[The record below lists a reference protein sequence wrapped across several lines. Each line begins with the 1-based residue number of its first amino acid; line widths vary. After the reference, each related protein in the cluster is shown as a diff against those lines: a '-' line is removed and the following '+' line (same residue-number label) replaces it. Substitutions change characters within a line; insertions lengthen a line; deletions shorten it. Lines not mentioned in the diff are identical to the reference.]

1 MFGAAQGRKHRT
13 SRRDQVTQYR
23 GSEHSGTP
31 HLSPRKQLTIL
42 GAAGSAIAVIMLA
55 AIGIGRLTAH
65 AEAPAGPHEDIFRPT
80 AAQWADFAVQSVQSA
95 PFQDRQETDGK
106 IATNDDR
113 TTPVFSPFTG
123 RVTKVLVQA
132 GQVVK
137 KGEPLFA
144 VQASEYVQAQNDL
157 GSAKATLESAQVQLK
172 AAEADE
178 NRLHELYK
186 VDGASLKDWQA
197 AQASLAAARAAH
209 RSAEVALSA
218 VQNRLRIYGQS
229 DKEIS
234 ALQSGATS
242 HGIEPEAVVR
252 APVDGTVVLRQ
263 VEPGQF
269 LSSAANGSANPV
281 FSISDLSTVWM
292 VANVREADAGRVR
305 LGDEM
310 NVRVLAFPGRTFQAK
325 VTYIAPTVDPT
336 TRRIAVRA
344 EISNPDRILKPEMF
358 ADFAISV
365 GPASSSL
372 AVPENAVIYEGES
385 AHVWLARPDH
395 SLVLQQV
402 RLGRSAEGLVEVIDG
417 LRPGDRIATSS
428 TLFIDRAVKAG

>member
-1 MFGAAQGRKHRT
+1 M
-13 SRRDQVTQYR
+13 V
-23 GSEHSGTP
+23 
-31 HLSPRKQLTIL
+31 
-42 GAAGSAIAVIMLA
+42 VIMLA
-55 AIGIGRLTAH
+55 AVGISRLTAH
-65 AEAPAGPHEDIFRPT
+65 AEAPAAAHEDVFRPS
-80 AAQWADFAVQSVQSA
+80 AAQWSEFAIQPVQQA
-95 PFQDRQETDGK
+95 PFRDQQDTDGK
-106 IATNDDR
+106 ISTNDDR
-113 TTPVFSPFTG
+113 TTPVFSPYTG
-123 RVTKVLVQA
+123 RVTRVLVQA

-137 KGEPLFA
+137 KGQPLFA
-144 VQASEYVQAQNDL
+144 VEASEYVQAQNDL

-172 AAEADE
+172 AAQADE

-197 AQASLAAARAAH
+197 GQATLAAAQAAH

-218 VQNRLRIYGQS
+218 VQNRLKIFGES
-229 DKEIS
+229 DQEIS
-234 ALQSGATS
+234 ALQSSATA
-242 HGIEPEAVVR
+242 HKIEPEAVVR

-263 VEPGQF
+263 VNPGQF
-269 LSSAANGSANPV
+269 LNSAANGSTTPV

-292 VANVREADAGRVR
+292 VANVREADAGLVH
-305 LGDEM
+305 LGDQM
-310 NVRVLAFPGRTFQAK
+310 NVRVLAFPGRLFQAK

-344 EISNPDRILKPEMF
+344 EILNPDKILKPEMF
-358 ADFAISV
+358 ADFAIST

-372 AVPENAVIYEGES
+372 AVPENAVIYEGQT

-402 RLGRSAEGLVEVIDG
+402 RLGRSADGLVEVTDG
-417 LRPGDRIATSS
+417 LRPGDSIATSS